1 MDCVKMNHL
10 NTVDFNLSNLFAMN
24 QCWENN
30 HVFEMRVHTG
40 RPTSAFLYIEDC
52 TAEYVFENRKSMTAK
67 KGEFVY
73 LPQGANYKTVFCDT
87 VRGKTSTMLVEF
99 VTSKADGTPFVFYPR
114 IMKFS
119 DINGCYK
126 IFFTEF
132 IKLYLS
138 PVQPLAMMKSNLYKF
153 LSELSS
159 SRRLNS
165 IYSKEFSQIA
175 QGIIYLENNALY
187 DKNIAEIA
195 AMCHVSTSCFRR
207 LFKKYSGLS
216 PMQYQIAV
224 KMEHAKK
231 LLRSN
236 AMTVNEISEKLGFY
250 DTAYFCKCFKT
261 HTGMTAKKYLETIQ

>member
-24 QCWENN
+24 QCWTNN
-30 HVFEMRVHTG
+30 HVFEMSVHTG
-40 RPTSAFLYIEDC
+40 RPTSAFLYMEDC
-52 TAEYVFENRKSMTAK
+52 TAEYIFDNRKSMTAE

-73 LPQGANYKTVFCDT
+73 LPQGVNYKRVFRDT
-87 VRGKTSTMLVEF
+87 VRGKTSTMLIEF
-99 VTSKADGTPFVFYPR
+99 VTSKTDGTPFVFYPN
-114 IMKFS
+114 IVKFS

-138 PVQPLAMMKSNLYKF
+138 PVQPLAMMKSSLYRF

-159 SRRLNS
+159 SRRLNN

-175 QGIIYLENNALY
+175 QGIIYLENNVSY

-216 PMQYQIAV
+216 PMQYQITV
-224 KMEHAKK
+224 KIEHAKK

-261 HTGMTAKKYLETIQ
+261 HTGMKAKQYLEIIQ